1 MLWGGH
7 EQGETQFDQQGFGV
21 LGDER
26 EKYILRRGPN
36 EEQPVPD
43 TKLQRLYKTVL
54 QNTPHFRYR
63 VPFWRAKT
71 IATQH
76 KSTMEREGGHWGA
89 ITRDEGTAQPPR
101 K

>member
-7 EQGETQFDQQGFGV
+7 KQGETQFDQQGFGV

-54 QNTPHFRYR
+54 QSTPHFRYK
-63 VPFWRAKT
+63 VPFWRVKVQLNRLENSTELIERVLCEDLDNPLFTHQKT
-71 IATQH
+71 
-76 KSTMEREGGHWGA
+76 
-89 ITRDEGTAQPPR
+89 
-101 K
+101 